1 MEDRLR
7 SKDILVEKLKLKNQT
22 LKSQRENLKHRA
34 QQKEEMRDMLH
45 VVDFDQL
52 KIENQQYLERIEEKN
67 AELLQV
73 KVTTGR
79 TVQVPVPSS
88 AIDLAEMLIRS
99 TSKKIIYII

>member
-1 MEDRLR
+1 MEDRLK
-7 SKDILVEKLKLKNQT
+7 SSDALIEKLKLKNKSIKAQRDK
-22 LKSQRENLKHRA
+22 LKQRVD
-34 QQKEEMRDMLH
+34 QKEAMSDALH

-79 TVQVPVPSS
+79 TVQ
-88 AIDLAEMLIRS
+88 ARLCHTCAR
-99 TSKKIIYII
+99 